1 MAESKSVNESSQQ
14 AQQSMADK
22 VANELQNIFLD
33 LLTAAQELAYELATL
48 ESKDTYASD
57 DIQQL
62 LKAARNVVSQ
72 VKRMHKFLKQY
83 GRRQ

>member
-1 MAESKSVNESSQQ
+1 MLDMAEDENVQTSQQ
-14 AQQSMADK
+14 VVIDR

-48 ESKDTYASD
+48 ESKDMYTAE
-57 DIQQL
+57 DIQPL
-62 LKAARNVVSQ
+62 IRSARNVVTQ

-83 GRRQ
+83 GRKQQ